1 MKNNDTVT
9 VLMIA
14 FSLFFVYGL
23 VSLLFL
29 FLYIVPVANF
39 FLLTLFILLNPFKG
53 LLLLYQSGPGID
65 MQYHLM
71 HNLQIQS
78 NQKHRKK

>member
-1 MKNNDTVT
+1 MENNDNIT

-14 FSLFFVYGL
+14 FSAFFVYGL

-39 FLLTLFILLNPFKG
+39 FLLTLFILLTSLLPMLLIG
-53 LLLLYQSGPGID
+53 LYLKIV
-65 MQYHLM
+65 H
-71 HNLQIQS
+71 
-78 NQKHRKK
+78 

>member
-1 MKNNDTVT
+1 MENNDNIT

-14 FSLFFVYGL
+14 FSAFFVYGL

-39 FLLTLFILLNPFKG
+39 FLLTLFILFTSLVPMLLIG
-53 LLLLYQSGPGID
+53 LYLKIV
-65 MQYHLM
+65 H
-71 HNLQIQS
+71 
-78 NQKHRKK
+78 

>member
-1 MKNNDTVT
+1 MENNDTIT
-9 VLMIA
+9 VLMTA

-39 FLLTLFILLNPFKG
+39 FLLTLFILLTSLLPMLLIG
-53 LLLLYQSGPGID
+53 LYLKIV
-65 MQYHLM
+65 H
-71 HNLQIQS
+71 
-78 NQKHRKK
+78 

>member
-29 FLYIVPVANF
+29 ILYVVPVANF
-39 FLLTLFILLNPFKG
+39 FLLTLFILLTSLVPMLLIG
-53 LLLLYQSGPGID
+53 LYLKIV
-65 MQYHLM
+65 H
-71 HNLQIQS
+71 
-78 NQKHRKK
+78 

>member
-1 MKNNDTVT
+1 MENNTIT

-39 FLLTLFILLNPFKG
+39 FLLTLFILLTSLVPMLLIG
-53 LLLLYQSGPGID
+53 LYLKIV
-65 MQYHLM
+65 H
-71 HNLQIQS
+71 
-78 NQKHRKK
+78 

>member
-29 FLYIVPVANF
+29 ILYVVPVANF
-39 FLLTLFILLNPFKG
+39 FLLTLFILLTSLLPMLLIG
-53 LLLLYQSGPGID
+53 LYLKIV
-65 MQYHLM
+65 H
-71 HNLQIQS
+71 
-78 NQKHRKK
+78 

>member
-1 MKNNDTVT
+1 MENNTIT

-39 FLLTLFILLNPFKG
+39 FLLTLFILLTSLLPMLLIG
-53 LLLLYQSGPGID
+53 LYLKIV
-65 MQYHLM
+65 H
-71 HNLQIQS
+71 
-78 NQKHRKK
+78 